1 MGIRPCHGRPSA
13 CDSNKVMKEEAKLP
27 PQDGSAE
34 VPVVRRDWS
43 YFGWLLVV
51 ILIVMALAGLS
62 SPVILKSRK
71 ASDRTE
77 ALNNIRQIGMALF
90 EFDSDYGC
98 FPDDQTANE
107 VRKRTHTELKLTG
120 EFSNDYFRQ
129 LLAAGLKSEKP
140 FFAKQTALFHRPD
153 DVYQTPSR
161 ALEGGEVGFSYIMAS
176 AVKGQDSS
184 GDPGRPVVVGVSDG
198 ARADWT
204 FDPEVFGEKAIVLK
218 LDNSAAA
225 LNVRTDNKFIAT
237 GVAGRY
243 LQTTG
248 DNTPWGADVTP
259 FLRAPQPKK
268 P

>member
-1 MGIRPCHGRPSA
+1 MNEPCSLVEPQI
-13 CDSNKVMKEEAKLP
+13 SNTRTVKNQETSP
-27 PQDGSAE
+27 PQAE
-34 VPVVRRDWS
+34 LSPVRRYWS
-43 YFGWLLVV
+43 DFGWLLVV

-62 SPVILKSRK
+62 SPVILKSAK
-71 ASDRTE
+71 AADRTE
-77 ALNNIRQIGMALF
+77 ALNNIRQIGMSLF

-140 FFAKQTALFHRPD
+140 FWCKTSFSPKKPD
-153 DVYQTPSR
+153 DAFQPPAK
-161 ALEGGEVGFSYIMAS
+161 ALQPGEVGFSYIMAS
-176 AVKGQDSS
+176 ASKGQSSS
-184 GDPGRPVVVGVSDG
+184 GDPGRPVVVAASYE

-204 FDPEVFGEKAIVLK
+204 FDPGNTFGEKAIVLK
-218 LDNSAAA
+218 LDNSASAM
-225 LNVRTDNKFIAT
+225 NVRTDNKFIAT

-248 DNTPWGADVTP
+248 DNTPWGAGATP